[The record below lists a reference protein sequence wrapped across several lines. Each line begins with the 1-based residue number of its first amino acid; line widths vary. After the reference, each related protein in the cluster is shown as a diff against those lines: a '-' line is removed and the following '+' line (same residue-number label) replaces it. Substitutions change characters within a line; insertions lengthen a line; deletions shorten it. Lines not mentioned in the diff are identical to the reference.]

1 MASVPWV
8 LPLPPAVQGLVGELC
23 PVELPT
29 PSARAMK
36 AFFARRPLEAWML
49 RRGLNPFD
57 RTARYT
63 VRFGCPKCDSPRC
76 FYNRLLAQ
84 RALEV
89 ESDSESEGEGWL
101 N

>member
-8 LPLPPAVQGLVGELC
+8 LPLPPAVQRLVGELC

-29 PSARAMK
+29 PSAEAMR

-49 RRGLNPFD
+49 RHGLSPFD
-57 RTARYT
+57 RAARYT
-63 VRFGCPKCDSPRC
+63 ARFGCSKCDSPGC
-76 FYNRLLAQ
+76 FYNQLRAR

-89 ESDSESEGEGWL
+89 ESDSDSEGEGWL
-101 N
+101 G